1 MATSTT
7 VLPTEV
13 IRQLAA
19 LEAAADSII
28 DEMLDAGVD
37 AVKPEVEKKLKNAI
51 SGEYATGE
59 LEKSTAV
66 KSKKYKDGT
75 KAKVIYFKGTS
86 RKQKAKNGR
95 IYKRKKAVRL
105 NEIAAVLEYGKSDQP
120 PRAFLR
126 PAFNAKNE
134 DIARA
139 MERKFDELTKK
150 YQS

>member
-1 MATSTT
+1 MVTNTT
-7 VLPTEV
+7 GLPTEV
-13 IRQLAA
+13 IRQLEA
-19 LEAAADSII
+19 LEKAADDII

-37 AVKPEVEKKLKNAI
+37 AVKPEVEKKLKTAI
-51 SGEYATGE
+51 TGEYATGE
-59 LEKSTAV
+59 LEKSIAV
-66 KSKKYKDGT
+66 KSKSYKDGA
-75 KAKVIYFKGTS
+75 KARVIYFKGTT
-86 RKQKAKNGR
+86 RVQRAKNGKV
-95 IYKRKKAVRL
+95 YKRKKAVRL

-120 PRAFLR
+120 PRAFMR